1 MIPTAALGVNL
12 DETTGRIVVCY
23 LDEDRQKVIVDVT
36 TIVDEVAR
44 YVFTHRI
51 ASVRSV
57 PMEDGLVASNRYVN

>member
-51 ASVRSV
+51 ASVRPL
-57 PMEDGLVASNRYVN
+57 PMEDGLITSNRYVN